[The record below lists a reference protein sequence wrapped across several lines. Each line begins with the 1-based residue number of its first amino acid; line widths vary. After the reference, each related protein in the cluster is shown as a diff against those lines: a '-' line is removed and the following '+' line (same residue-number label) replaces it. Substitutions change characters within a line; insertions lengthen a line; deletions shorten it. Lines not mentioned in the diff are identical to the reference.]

1 MKIIKIMIKYE
12 NHMKRN
18 DNHKRKSYEKMKII
32 RKYKNH
38 MKRNDKHKKKIVL
51 TNENYHKI

>member
-18 DNHKRKSYEKMKII
+18 DNQKRKSYEKIKII
-32 RKYKNH
+32 RKISKSNE
-38 MKRNDKHKKKIVL
+38 KK
-51 TNENYHKI
+51 